1 MKTLKVLLVAI
12 LITLSSNL
20 FAKVVPSD
28 SIKHET
34 SSSQS
39 ELIMLRVEKDK
50 IGSEIMVF
58 HSSGDLVMSKI
69 VKRKKMIID
78 LSEVKY
84 GTYTI
89 ILMKDGA
96 EVESFT
102 FVKELILSQIPR

>member
-1 MKTLKVLLVAI
+1 MKTLKALLVVM
-12 LITLSSNL
+12 LITISSNM
-20 FAKVVPSD
+20 FANVVPSD
-28 SIKHET
+28 SIHNMT
-34 SSSQS
+34 NSSES

-50 IGSEIMVF
+50 VGSELMVF
-58 HSSGDLVMSKI
+58 HSSGDLVMSKV

-78 LSEVKY
+78 LSEVKF

-102 FVKELILSQIPR
+102 FNKELIISQIPR